1 MDFKNLNIPLV
12 GYGLFITLF
21 HISEYNR
28 EVACIITTCSIWKCD
43 MHIGRIRG
51 IRSSKNYYDYIM
63 HTMVIVF
70 FLGVLTRENVPYYLV
85 VAGFFLK
92 VWRSPRLVS
101 AENRHIFRGN
111 VLLGHLRNGGIV
123 SSHKRMKSLLF
134 FCLVTVNTNEYILNI
149 TILSFHG
156 IWKEYLFVEY
166 KFTGKRAHMYK
177 ARAKV
182 YNVYHVQIHI
192 TFLTFTEPNMSASLV
207 FWEVQFPFLF

>member
-1 MDFKNLNIPLV
+1 M
-12 GYGLFITLF
+12 
-21 HISEYNR
+21 
-28 EVACIITTCSIWKCD
+28 
-43 MHIGRIRG
+43 
-51 IRSSKNYYDYIM
+51 
-63 HTMVIVF
+63 
-70 FLGVLTRENVPYYLV
+70 
-85 VAGFFLK
+85 
-92 VWRSPRLVS
+92 S

-111 VLLGHLRNGGIV
+111 VLLGLLRNGGIV
-123 SSHKRMKSLLF
+123 SSHKRMRSLLL

-207 FWEVQFPFLF
+207 FWEVQFPFLFLRRKITFLVGGTKMEWKAYYIMCIICVLVSILSQHAMKTIGYS